1 MSVPILEG
9 LLVFMLTL
17 VVIMGICVAI
27 VTFPFWAPILGVLL
41 LFKWALSASP
51 DTKTINCLDVIVPF
65 KEALVLE
72 DWDAQ
77 IKTGTDHKSL
87 FAALHWLR
95 QHCSG
100 DEQFKAIPDPELQIV
115 EHMKRKKIQLS
126 E

>member
-1 MSVPILEG
+1 MSVPILEVMIFMM
-9 LLVFMLTL
+9 LVL

-27 VTFPFWAPILGVLL
+27 VTFPFWGPVIGVLL
-41 LFKWALSASP
+41 LFKWALSPAP
-51 DTKTINCLDVIVPF
+51 TTKTLNCLDVIVPF

-77 IKTGTDHKSL
+77 IKIGDQHKSL

-95 QHCSG
+95 EKCNS
-100 DEQFKAIPDPELQIV
+100 DEQFKAIPDPEVQIV
-115 EHMKRKKIQLS
+115 EHMKKKIKLK